1 MTNQTNEAIYM
12 GTEVPAR
19 IQRRSFTA
27 AYKLKILEQAER
39 CSAPG
44 DIGSLLRREG
54 LYSSHLTSWRRAR
67 QKGALAGLSKKR
79 GPIKKKKTAETKKIE
94 RLEREVAKLKEQLR
108 RATVINDVQKK
119 VSEILGIDLN
129 PPENEEND

>member
-19 IQRRSFTA
+19 IQRRRFTA
-27 AYKLKILEQAER
+27 AYKHKILEQAEQ

-44 DIGSLLRREG
+44 EIGSLLRREG
-54 LYSSHLTSWRRAR
+54 LYSSHLTCWRRAM

-79 GPIKKKKTAETKKIE
+79 GPIKKKKTAEAKEIE
-94 RLEREVAKLKEQLR
+94 RLVRENKRLKEQLR
-108 RATVINDVQKK
+108 RAAVINDVQKK
-119 VSEILGIDLN
+119 VSDILGIDLN
-129 PPENEEND
+129 HPENEEND

>member
-1 MTNQTNEAIYM
+1 M

-19 IQRRSFTA
+19 IQRRRFTA
-27 AYKLKILEQAER
+27 AYKLKILEQVEQ

-44 DIGSLLRREG
+44 EIGSLLRREG
-54 LYSSHLTSWRRAR
+54 LYSSHLTSWRLAR

-79 GPIKKKKTAETKKIE
+79 GPIKKKKTAEAKEIE
-94 RLEREVAKLKEQLR
+94 RLEREVTKLKEQLR
-108 RATVINDVQKK
+108 RAAVINDVQKK

-129 PPENEEND
+129 PPENEEKD